1 MIGVVAGE
9 MAMFDETATRVA
21 AFEVDDF
28 VLFLGVGLG
37 TGGGLGGLGEEV
49 EEEIWGEKGG
59 WVAYLAHD

>member
-1 MIGVVAGE
+1 M
-9 MAMFDETATRVA
+9 A

-28 VLFLGVGLG
+28 VLFFVFVRYWRCFGLG
-37 TGGGLGGLGEEV
+37 EEVGEEV